1 MNPSSLIPVADSL
14 TAHWGWFQFLLMLT
28 FPLHLLAM
36 NALLGSALIA
46 FVAHLYPGQQYRD
59 LSHELAKAL
68 PFLVAFTVNLG
79 VAPLLFVNVLYGHLL
94 YTSTVLMG
102 LFWLSV
108 IPILIIAYYL
118 AYIYDFSFKRLGNA
132 GMFIVL
138 LVLALLLLVG
148 FFFSNNMSMMIAPVS
163 WERWFATP
171 DGSLLNLA
179 DPTLLARYLHMITGS
194 LAVGGLCVALYAQV
208 VLKRQPA
215 VAEVGVR
222 IGMQCFSWLT
232 LLQLVLGTW
241 FLLTLAPEVM
251 KRFMG
256 GDALATVFLVAGV
269 LLALAT
275 LVTGF
280 RRQVLATVWLTVP
293 LVYLMSFMRDSVRS
307 GYLAP
312 YFDPAKVSVSVQ
324 WSPLLL
330 FLISLVGGL
339 ALVIWMLMQLPSFA
353 KSTRQD

>member
-36 NALLGSALIA
+36 NALLGSVLIA
-46 FVAHLYPGQQYRD
+46 FVAHLVPCEQYRD
-59 LSHELAKAL
+59 LSYELAKAL

-132 GMFIVL
+132 GMFIML

-194 LAVGGLCVALYAQV
+194 LAVGGLCVALYAQL

-232 LLQLVLGTW
+232 VLQLVVGTW
-241 FLLTLAPEVM
+241 FLLTLAPEVL

-256 GDALATVFLVAGV
+256 GDTLATVYLVVGV

-293 LVYLMSFMRDSVRS
+293 LVYVMSFMRDSVRS

-312 YFDPAKVSVSVQ
+312 YFDPAKVPVTVQ
-324 WSPLLL
+324 WSPLIL
-330 FLISLVGGL
+330 FLISLIGGL
-339 ALVIWMLMQLPSFA
+339 ALVIWMLMQLPAFA
-353 KSTRQD
+353 KSARQD

>member
-1 MNPSSLIPVADSL
+1 MNPSNLIPVADTL

-36 NALLGSALIA
+36 NAMLGTALIA
-46 FVAHLYPGQQYRD
+46 FVAHFFPGQQYRD
-59 LSHELAKAL
+59 LSHGLAKAL

-102 LFWLSV
+102 LFWLAV

-132 GMFIVL
+132 GMFVIL
-138 LVLALLLLVG
+138 LVLLLLLLVG
-148 FFFSNNMSMMIAPVS
+148 FVFSNNMSMMIAPSS

-171 DGSLLNLA
+171 GGSLLNLA
-179 DPTLLARYLHMITGS
+179 DPTLLARYLHLITGS
-194 LAVGGLCVALYAQV
+194 LAVGGLCVALYARL
-208 VLKRQPA
+208 VLKKQPA
-215 VAEVGVR
+215 AEEAGVR
-222 IGMQCFSWLT
+222 IGMLCFSWLT
-232 LLQLVLGTW
+232 LLQLAVGSW
-241 FLLTLAPEVM
+241 FLLTLAPEVL

-256 GDALATVFLVAGV
+256 GDTFATAYLAAGF

-280 RRQVLATVWLTVP
+280 RRQVWATVWLTVP

-312 YFDPAKVSVSVQ
+312 YFDPAKVPVTVQ
-324 WSPLLL
+324 WSPLVL
-330 FLISLVGGL
+330 FLVSLVAGL
-339 ALVIWMLMQLPSFA
+339 ALVVWMLMQLPAFG
-353 KSTRQD
+353 KTFRQD